1 MKLEHHF
8 VVPTPVEEAWT
19 AFNDLERVVP
29 CFPGATLTSYDGDDF
44 AGSCKVKLG
53 PVSLQYAGTGAFA
66 ERDPADHHAVVEAK
80 GKDRRGNSTA
90 SVRVTA
96 RMAASGDAA
105 TAVTVETDLTITGRP
120 AQFGRGLIQEVSD
133 NLLAQFITCLT
144 TNLKTPTP
152 TPEPTKPSSDQPAD
166 SSTAGG
172 PSAPAP
178 PAGPA
183 APVPPRPPSEAS
195 AGESTLDLGRTLLP
209 ALVRRARPYFIGD
222 AEALLFR
229 GLVRLLRR

>member
-1 MKLEHHF
+1 MKLEHQF
-8 VVPTPVEEAWT
+8 VVPAPVEQAWT

-53 PVSLQYAGTGAFA
+53 PVSLQYAGTGTFA

-96 RMAASGDAA
+96 RMVASGEAA

-120 AQFGRGLIQEVSD
+120 AQFGRGLIQDVSD
-133 NLLAQFITCLT
+133 NLLAQFVTCLT
-144 TNLKTPTP
+144 TKLETPA
-152 TPEPTKPSSDQPAD
+152 AD
-166 SSTAGG
+166 SAAADAPAEPSTTDQSAG
-172 PSAPAP
+172 PSAPAAPTP
-178 PAGPA
+178 PATPS
-183 APVPPRPPSEAS
+183 PPRPPSEPS
-195 AGESTLDLGRTLLP
+195 AGEPTLDLGKTLLP
-209 ALVRRARPYFIGD
+209 ALARRARPYLIG
-222 AEALLFR
+222 AAVALLIR
-229 GLVRLLRR
+229 RLLRR